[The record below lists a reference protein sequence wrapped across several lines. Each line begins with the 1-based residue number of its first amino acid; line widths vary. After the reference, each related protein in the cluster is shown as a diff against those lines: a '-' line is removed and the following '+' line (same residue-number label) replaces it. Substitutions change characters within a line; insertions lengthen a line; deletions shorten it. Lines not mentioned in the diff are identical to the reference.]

1 MVVTAEKERQKA
13 LSDLGCYG
21 LLFAICFIIL
31 TICGIILANFL
42 SKDPDWDI
50 SAWYQIFYGT
60 FTIALCSLA
69 LAIITFCCIDKH
81 EKKGQRD
88 EVKKWVN
95 HFVIVLWISFV
106 AIFPSCAFLGGFIAE
121 SNVFSCS
128 RNVTIPED
136 EVRLSLCSNVYKSST
151 IACTV
156 CFVIFFY
163 SIAQSCAQRSADKGK
178 LLQTSINRSNKFKPQ
193 KRTPENPKIKLAPIP
208 RPPKLTRR
216 YSAEAL
222 RIRKPDERLTD
233 NKNKGKMR
241 IQKPDEQMT
250 GHKNTGR
257 MAKLKAIPT
266 QLKFINLAK
275 IRNNQIS
282 DQHETVSTI
291 QSSKSSTIDGRP
303 VRTSTWSFLRQNYK
317 LARDLNQPYTLDEA
331 DDNYDLKN
339 LYSTYGDVHDTG
351 PPLALMSAEQSQAL
365 ENHANGSGQPPFY
378 RYKSVAEIPDG
389 TPPSYEE
396 ACYPRY

>member
-1 MVVTAEKERQKA
+1 M
-13 LSDLGCYG
+13 
-21 LLFAICFIIL
+21 
-31 TICGIILANFL
+31 
-42 SKDPDWDI
+42 
-50 SAWYQIFYGT
+50 
-60 FTIALCSLA
+60 
-69 LAIITFCCIDKH
+69 
-81 EKKGQRD
+81 
-88 EVKKWVN
+88 
-95 HFVIVLWISFV
+95 

-136 EVRLSLCSNVYKSST
+136 EVRLGLCSNVYKSST

-216 YSAEAL
+216 YSADAL
-222 RIRKPDERLTD
+222 RIRKLEEQLTD
-233 NKNKGKMR
+233 HRNTGKMR
-241 IQKPDEQMT
+241 IRNPNEQMT
-250 GHKNTGR
+250 GQRNTGR
-257 MAKLKAIPT
+257 MAQLKALPT